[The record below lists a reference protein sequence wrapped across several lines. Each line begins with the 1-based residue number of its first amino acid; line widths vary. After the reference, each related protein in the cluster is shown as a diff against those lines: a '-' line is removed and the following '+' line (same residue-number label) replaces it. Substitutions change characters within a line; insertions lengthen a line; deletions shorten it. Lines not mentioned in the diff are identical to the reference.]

1 MPRPGS
7 LTRHLIKIT
16 SVVII
21 GNITLLVNSFLHF
34 KLLILLPLFFY
45 IFISIYM
52 YNLFQFHLYIC
63 CWSLPLFFI
72 LYILFYIYCPHLR
85 IYLYIC
91 IFPLSSLFFGPKSK
105 KARNLSTPLFF
116 YSFQYVRLS
125 SSLYSFINLCLP
137 ISFSCISASWHLA
150 LST

>member
-1 MPRPGS
+1 MPCPGS

-21 GNITLLVNSFLHF
+21 GNITLLVNSFFHI
-34 KLLILLPLFFY
+34 KLLLLLLLFFY

-72 LYILFYIYCPHLR
+72 LYILFYIYCHHLR
-85 IYLYIC
+85 IYLYVC
-91 IFPLSSLFFGPKSK
+91 IFLFSSVFFGPKSK
-105 KARNLSTPLFF
+105 KVRNISTPLFF
-116 YSFQYVRLS
+116 YYFQYVRLS
-125 SSLYSFINLCLP
+125 SSLSVYFIVSS
-137 ISFSCISASWHLA
+137 IFAYQFHSVALA
-150 LST
+150 LLGT